1 MPTDTTVTGEP
12 SGLRAPRLVGSFRL
26 DLSSDRWT
34 WSEAVYRL
42 HGFEPHEVVPT
53 TGLVIAHTHPADR
66 DDVRAAL
73 VTAPTAGELS
83 SVHRILTARRREL
96 TVAVV
101 GSTEADPA
109 RDEVAGYFLDL
120 TPDVA
125 KRAAERASADIR
137 AAATT
142 RGIIEQ
148 AKGVLAVVYDV
159 GIDGAFD
166 LMRTASN
173 DHNVAVRDLARAV
186 VDVAHRRDIDRR
198 AALDRV
204 LRRG

>member
-1 MPTDTTVTGEP
+1 MPVDTTVTGEP

-26 DLSSDRWT
+26 DLSSGRWT
-34 WSEAVYRL
+34 WSDAVYAL
-42 HGFEPHEVVPT
+42 HGFAPHEVVPT
-53 TGLVIAHTHPADR
+53 TELVLAHTHPDDR

-73 VTAPTAGELS
+73 GTAPAVGAFS
-83 SVHRILTARRREL
+83 SVHRIVTARRREL

-101 GSTEADPA
+101 GSAEDDQH
-109 RDEVAGYFLDL
+109 RDEAAGYFLDL
-120 TPDVA
+120 TSDVA
-125 KRAAERASADIR
+125 DRASARASADIR

-142 RGIIEQ
+142 RGVIEQ

-159 GIDGAFD
+159 EIDGAFE
-166 LMRTASN
+166 LMRSASN

-186 VDVAHRRDIDRR
+186 VDVAHRRDLDRR

-204 LRRG
+204 LRRD

>member
-1 MPTDTTVTGEP
+1 MPVDTTVTGEP
-12 SGLRAPRLVGSFRL
+12 SGLRSPRLVGSFRL
-26 DLSSDRWT
+26 DLSSGRWT
-34 WSEAVYRL
+34 WSEAVFRL

-53 TGLVIAHTHPADR
+53 TDLVLAHTHPADR

-73 VTAPTAGELS
+73 GAAPTAGEFS

-101 GSTEADPA
+101 GSTEGDPA
-109 RDEVAGYFLDL
+109 RDEAAGYFLDL
-120 TPDVA
+120 TSAVA
-125 KRAAERASADIR
+125 ERAGERASADIR

-142 RGIIEQ
+142 RGVIEQ

-159 GIDGAFD
+159 EIDGAFD

-186 VDVAHRRDIDRR
+186 VDVAHRRDVDRR

>member
-1 MPTDTTVTGEP
+1 MPVDTTVTGEP

-34 WSEAVYRL
+34 WSEAVFRL

-53 TGLVIAHTHPADR
+53 TGLVLAHTHPEDR

-73 VTAPTAGELS
+73 GTARATGAFS
-83 SVHRILTARRREL
+83 SVHRIVTARRREL

-101 GSTEADPA
+101 GSAADDER
-109 RDEVAGYFLDL
+109 RDEAAGYFLDL
-120 TPDVA
+120 TSDV
-125 KRAAERASADIR
+125 AERAGARASEDIR

-142 RGIIEQ
+142 RGVIEQ

-159 GIDGAFD
+159 EIDRAFD
-166 LMRTASN
+166 LMRRASN

-186 VDVAHRRDIDRR
+186 VDVAHRRDVDRR

-204 LRRG
+204 LRRD

>member
-1 MPTDTTVTGEP
+1 MPADTTVTGEP

-26 DLSSDRWT
+26 DLSSGRWT
-34 WSEAVYRL
+34 WSDAVYAL
-42 HGFEPHEVVPT
+42 HGFAPHEVVPT
-53 TGLVIAHTHPADR
+53 MELVLAHTHPDDR

-73 VTAPTAGELS
+73 GTAPATGAFS
-83 SVHRILTARRREL
+83 SVHRIVTARRREL

-101 GSTEADPA
+101 GGAEDDRR
-109 RDEVAGYFLDL
+109 RDEAVGYFLDL
-120 TPDVA
+120 TSDVA
-125 KRAAERASADIR
+125 KQASARASADIR

-142 RGIIEQ
+142 RGVIEQ
-148 AKGVLAVVYDV
+148 AKGVLAVVYEV
-159 GIDGAFD
+159 EIDGAFD

-186 VDVAHRRDIDRR
+186 VEVAHRRDVDRR

>member
-1 MPTDTTVTGEP
+1 M
-12 SGLRAPRLVGSFRL
+12 GSFRL

-34 WSEAVYRL
+34 WSEAVFRL

-53 TGLVIAHTHPADR
+53 TDLVLAHTHPADR

-73 VTAPTAGELS
+73 VTAPTAGAFS

-96 TVAVV
+96 TVALV
-101 GSTEADPA
+101 GSVESDPGHDGA
-109 RDEVAGYFLDL
+109 AGYFLDL
-120 TPDVA
+120 TSAVA
-125 KRAAERASADIR
+125 ERAAERASADIQ

-142 RGIIEQ
+142 RGVIEQ

-159 GIDGAFD
+159 EIDDAFD

-186 VDVAHRRDIDRR
+186 VDVAHRRDVDRR

>member
-1 MPTDTTVTGEP
+1 
-12 SGLRAPRLVGSFRL
+12 VGPFRL

-53 TGLVIAHTHPADR
+53 TDLVLAHTHPEDR

-73 VTAPTAGELS
+73 GTAPATGAFS
-83 SVHRILTARRREL
+83 SVHRIVTARRREL

-101 GSTEADPA
+101 GSTEPDQD
-109 RDEVAGYFLDL
+109 RDEAAGYFLDL
-120 TPDVA
+120 TSDVA
-125 KRAAERASADIR
+125 ERAGERASADIR

-142 RGIIEQ
+142 RGVIEQ
-148 AKGVLAVVYDV
+148 AKGMLAVVYDV
-159 GIDGAFD
+159 DIDGAFE
-166 LMRTASN
+166 LMRSASN

-186 VDVAHRRDIDRR
+186 VDVAHRRDVDRR
-198 AALDRV
+198 AALDRM
-204 LRRG
+204 LRRD